1 MPAWITYNS
10 VLSAALLAWMVAQIS
25 KATLHMVRTRDWD
38 FRLLVDSGGMPSI
51 HTSIVSALCTA
62 VGMQAGWHS
71 ALFAVVMVFSLIVV
85 YDATNLRRSAGYHAQ
100 VLNKIVPALLHGKIL
115 KEEFTAPRL
124 RELLGHTYAE
134 VGVGAVLGASCA
146 YLILRLSA

>member
-1 MPAWITYNS
+1 MTGLIAFNP
-10 VLSAALLAWMVAQIS
+10 VLSAAIVAWLAAQVS
-25 KATLHMVRTRDWD
+25 KATLHTLRTRTWD
-38 FRLLVDSGGMPSI
+38 FRLLVDSGGMPSS
-51 HTSIVSALCTA
+51 HTSIVSSLCTA
-62 VGMQAGWHS
+62 VGMTSGWHTP
-71 ALFAVVMVFSLIVV
+71 LFAVVMVFSLIVV

-134 VGVGAVLGASCA
+134 VGVGAVLGVTCA
-146 YLILRLSA
+146 YLMLR

>member
-1 MPAWITYNS
+1 MPAWIAYNS
-10 VLSAALLAWMVAQIS
+10 VLSAALCAWLAAQIS
-25 KATLHMVRTRDWD
+25 KATLHMMRTKQWD
-38 FRLLVDSGGMPSI
+38 FRLLVDSGGMPSS
-51 HTSIVSALCTA
+51 HTSIVSSLCTS
-62 VGMQAGWHS
+62 VGLTTGWHTP
-71 ALFAVVMVFSLIVV
+71 LFAAVLVFSLIVV

-134 VGVGAVLGASCA
+134 VGVGAVLGVTCA
-146 YLILRLSA
+146 FLMH

>member
-1 MPAWITYNS
+1 MPPWMAYNP
-10 VLSAALLAWMVAQIS
+10 VLTAALCAWFLAQIA
-25 KATLHMVRTRDWD
+25 KATLHTVRTRDWD
-38 FRLLVDSGGMPSI
+38 FRLLVDSGGMPSS
-51 HTSIVSALCTA
+51 HTSIVSALCMA
-62 VGMQAGWHS
+62 VGLESGWHS
-71 ALFAVVMVFSLIVV
+71 SLFAVSLVFSLIVV

-134 VGVGAVLGASCA
+134 VGVGAVLGVCCA
-146 YLILRLSA
+146 LVLR

>member
-1 MPAWITYNS
+1 MSGLISYNP
-10 VLSAALLAWMVAQIS
+10 VLSAALVAWIVAQIS
-25 KATLHMVRTRDWD
+25 KATLHTLRTRNWD
-38 FRLLVDSGGMPSI
+38 FRLLVDSGGMPSS

-62 VGMQAGWHS
+62 VGLTSGWS
-71 ALFAVVMVFSLIVV
+71 SPLFATVTVFSLIVV

-115 KEEFTAPRL
+115 KEEFSVPRL

-134 VGVGAVLGASCA
+134 VGVGALLGITCA
-146 YLILRLSA
+146 YAILR